1 MLPSIPTIKSGLID
15 RVHCA
20 YCDKSGLRP
29 PTPVGNLESRFSG
42 TNQRYPPRRPF
53 EDPRTLLKIH
63 TRMVTDNAGRR
74 RLAEPSRPK
83 LAVE

>member
-1 MLPSIPTIKSGLID
+1 MLPTIPTIESGLIGQI
-15 RVHCA
+15 HCA
-20 YCDKSGLRP
+20 DCDKSGLCP

-42 TNQRYPPRRPF
+42 TNQRCPPRRPF
-53 EDPRTLLKIH
+53 EDPRALLKIH
-63 TRMVTDNAGRR
+63 THMVTDNAGRR